1 MGCALWRLA
10 EIIKHEGGWAPVMD
24 FTFYAPTI
32 VILACLEVD
41 FACIAASMPVFWP
54 MVESGFSAIFVTKE
68 VHIVRHHRDDGR
80 EIELESRSGRS
91 SQTSQVTLHPKQ
103 SATTWGNS
111 KPTWENSKP
120 TWENSKDPSTHS
132 VREFDPIDTYHAP
145 SMGHGAG
152 VNGNRNWNNDR
163 EIF

>member
-1 MGCALWRLA
+1 
-10 EIIKHEGGWAPVMD
+10 MD
-24 FTFYAPTI
+24 FTYYAPPI
-32 VILACLEVD
+32 IILACLEVD

-68 VHIVRHHRDDGR
+68 IHIVRHHRDDGR

-103 SATTWGNS
+103 SATV
-111 KPTWENSKP
+111 WENSKP

-132 VREFDPIDTYHAP
+132 VRQFDPIDTYHAP
-145 SMGHGAG
+145 RMGHGAV
-152 VNGNRNWNNDR
+152 VNENRNWNNDR